1 MFFNII
7 TRCAV
12 EETIYCNQ
20 FYLNKDKIEFDY
32 STPFYNSLYFFHCF
46 ATTDYKT
53 NVFVIR
59 VLIFTE
65 PFKAVFLEK
74 GIH

>member
-7 TRCAV
+7 THCAV

-20 FYLNKDKIEFDY
+20 FYLIE
-32 STPFYNSLYFFHCF
+32 TKLGLITVQPFIIHYTFFQCF

-53 NVFVIR
+53 NLFIIR